1 MLTITALAIAAVYVL
16 VIAVSALVLAR
27 RRRRLVP
34 AGDRPSPGPLLSLL
48 IGAVL
53 VAPVVWGVATLA
65 TASIVDVLTSTRS

>member
-16 VIAVSALVLAR
+16 VIAVSALVLA